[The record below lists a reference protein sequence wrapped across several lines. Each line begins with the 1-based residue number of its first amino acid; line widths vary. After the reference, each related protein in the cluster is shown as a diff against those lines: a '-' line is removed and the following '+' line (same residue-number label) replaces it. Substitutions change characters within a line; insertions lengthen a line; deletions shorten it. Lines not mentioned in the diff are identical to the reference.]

1 MQLQWTD
8 ELEKQMKEFQ
18 LYEHFTYIALAQHE
32 GNVIAKI
39 GHTSNVKKRM
49 TNLCNTS
56 ALEIEVA
63 TILCA
68 RSRADGIMM
77 ESMLHTL
84 LRAHRTHGEW
94 FKFELGNATQRKVL
108 NDAVKAVQTMYGTQR
123 VKFDVAR
130 ARVAGREI
138 ANRAFAAVTDANLRR
153 DKTFR
158 DPMEFVMEH
167 NARSR
172 GEAIAME
179 LERSQ
184 DRAIGRLALRTKVG

>member
-1 MQLQWTD
+1 MHLQWTD

-49 TNLCNTS
+49 LNLCNTS

-94 FKFELGNATQRKVL
+94 FKFELGNGAERKVL

-123 VKFDVAR
+123 VKFDVTKAR
-130 ARVAGREI
+130 IAGREI
-138 ANRAFAAVTDANLRR
+138 ANRAFAVVTDANLRR
-153 DKTFR
+153 DKSFS
-158 DPMEFVMEH
+158 DPIAFAMNH
-167 NARSR
+167 NARR
-172 GEAIAME
+172 KGEEVAME
-179 LERSQ
+179 LERAQ
-184 DRAIGRLALRTKVG
+184 DRAARRLAFGTK

>member
-1 MQLQWTD
+1 MHLQWTD

-18 LYEHFTYIALAQHE
+18 LYEHFTYIAIAEHD
-32 GNVIAKI
+32 GSVIAKI
-39 GHTSNVKKRM
+39 GHTANVKKRM
-49 TNLCNTS
+49 INLCS
-56 ALEIEVA
+56 ASAIEIEVA

-77 ESMLHTL
+77 EAMLHTL

-94 FKFELGNATQRKVL
+94 FRFQLGNAAHRLAL

-130 ARVAGREI
+130 ARAAGREV
-138 ANRAFAAVTDANLRR
+138 ANRAFAVATNANLRR
-153 DKTFR
+153 DKTFS
-158 DPMEFVMEH
+158 DPIQFVGEH
-167 NARSR
+167 NARTR

-179 LERSQ
+179 LERGQ
-184 DRAIGRLALRTKVG
+184 ERATGRLALRTK